1 MAEVLTW
8 DIVKKELDA
17 REERVLKNKNA
28 AVSLAN
34 RYVKNLNNPEKLN
47 QILAMANNISTTAGN
62 LQAELKEYEGWTDK
76 RWEVEK
82 ALEKVR
88 KMEANKISASAA
100 DAYKYQDIQPYLDIL
115 VRAASL
121 HLMSQNAK
129 TSAKGTADSIRSR
142 LSWLKDTIRS
152 S

>member
-8 DIVKKELDA
+8 DIVKKELDD

-28 AVSLAN
+28 AIMLAN
-34 RYVKNLNNPEKLN
+34 RYVNNLNNPEKLN

-88 KMEANKISASAA
+88 KMEANNLSASAA

-115 VRAASL
+115 VRASSL

-129 TSAKGTADSIRSR
+129 SSAKGTADSIRSR